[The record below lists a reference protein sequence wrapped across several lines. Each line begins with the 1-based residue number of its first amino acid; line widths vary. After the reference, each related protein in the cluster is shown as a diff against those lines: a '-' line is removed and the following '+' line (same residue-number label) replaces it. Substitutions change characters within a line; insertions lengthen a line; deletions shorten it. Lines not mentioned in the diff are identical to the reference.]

1 MITLK
6 MKKSNIFS
14 QIALFGALAM
24 VVASCTDPI
33 DIELDEGTP
42 QLNVDAF
49 IDDQDIVQRIR
60 IVETTNYFDNGTVN
74 AIADATVTIADNDG
88 NTYPFSHTKD
98 GYFESESTGAEMI
111 KGNQEYTLKV
121 VVGERSYLAT
131 SNTLAPPPID
141 SLTFDEISGD
151 GPGALNGYIGY
162 FWATDIPGE
171 ENFYWIKAFRND
183 TFLSD
188 PNFLNTAQNAIQ
200 EGDAGD
206 GLQFIPPIAQGIT
219 TFPDIYQK
227 DDKVRVEL
235 HSISI
240 GTYLF
245 LAEARTQI
253 TNGGL
258 FAEPPYNVR
267 TNIENVN
274 GSTESKEQAVG
285 WFSTSMVSSIEG
297 KVGDN

>member
-1 MITLK
+1 MTR
-6 MKKSNIFS
+6 
-14 QIALFGALAM
+14 IALLGVMATA
-24 VVASCTDPI
+24 VVSCTDPI

-49 IDDQDIVQRIR
+49 IDDQDVTQRVR
-60 IVETTNYFDNGTVN
+60 LVETTNYFDNETVSS
-74 AIADATVTIADNDG
+74 IEDATVTMADSEG
-88 NTYPFSHTKD
+88 NTYTFSYTKD
-98 GYFESESTGAEMI
+98 GYYESDVTGAEMI
-111 KGNQEYTLKV
+111 KANLEYTLKV
-121 VVGERSYLAT
+121 VVEERSYLAT
-131 SNTLAPPPID
+131 SSTLAPPPID
-141 SLTFDEISGD
+141 SLTFDEISGE
-151 GPGALNGYIGY
+151 GPGTLNGYIGN
-162 FWATDIPGE
+162 FWATDIKGE

-188 PNFLNTAQNAIQ
+188 PNFLNIAQNAIQ

-227 DDKVRVEL
+227 GDRVRVEL
-235 HSISI
+235 HSISP
-240 GTYLF
+240 GTYFF
-245 LAEARTQI
+245 LSEARTQI

-267 TNIENVN
+267 TNIVNVN
-274 GSTESKEQAVG
+274 GSEEVSEKAVG

-297 KVGDN
+297 VVDNN